1 MFRSCGNPGNGF
13 LGLNG
18 RFAGI
23 SEPSRN
29 RGFKVPG
36 LAFGFVYDQIWV
48 SVLDLVLI
56 SVKFC
61 CSKRAGEENYF
72 QCNFSSNRITASHF
86 YNMCCQRKR
95 KVTNCAWHHAP
106 HWAVNVHWPVWDI
119 QPLVKQVKSNVT
131 IRLFEPVDLIY
142 KKNFYFFAQN
152 HNFGF
157 LSVWVQ
163 FDKIFVRLKI
173 LNPGQSREGTFRSI

>member
-1 MFRSCGNPGNGF
+1 MCTQIQNGIIYPCVVVLARIFVISCQDFLSYLTPYLFSHHKWYPKFHKWWYNMLMFRSCGNPGNGF

-29 RGFKVPG
+29 RGFKVHG

-95 KVTNCAWHHAP
+95 KVT
-106 HWAVNVHWPVWDI
+106 VRGI
-119 QPLVKQVKSNVT
+119 M
-131 IRLFEPVDLIY
+131 RLIGL
-142 KKNFYFFAQN
+142 
-152 HNFGF
+152 
-157 LSVWVQ
+157 
-163 FDKIFVRLKI
+163 
-173 LNPGQSREGTFRSI
+173 